1 MLEESPPFRVFND
14 MGAKEQSAMFHPASG
29 EWTQAGFVN
38 CTVPSDGWAKE
49 VLMSP
54 NDAALT
60 MGARRVLPGGEDA
73 RLPLEKGQL

>member
-1 MLEESPPFRVFND
+1 MLEESAPYRVLND

-54 NDAALT
+54 NDAAFT
-60 MGARRVLPGGEDA
+60 IGARHVLPGGKDA

>member
-1 MLEESPPFRVFND
+1 MLEESAPFRVLND

-29 EWTQAGFVN
+29 EWTQAGFVD
-38 CTVPSDGWAKE
+38 CAVPSDGWAKE

-54 NDAALT
+54 NDAT
-60 MGARRVLPGGEDA
+60 FTVGAQSVLPRSEDA